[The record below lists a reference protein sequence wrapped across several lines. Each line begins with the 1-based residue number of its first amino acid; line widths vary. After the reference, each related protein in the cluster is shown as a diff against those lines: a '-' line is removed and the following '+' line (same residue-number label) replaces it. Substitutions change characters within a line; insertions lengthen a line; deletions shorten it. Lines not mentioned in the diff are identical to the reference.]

1 MKRDVV
7 TVTRNAE
14 LTRVVRLLV
23 EKDISG
29 VVVVDEDGR
38 VAGIVTE
45 RDCIETMTSSGYFD
59 QLGGP
64 ISDYMSTSVVTVNPN
79 DNLIDVATLLTESK
93 YRRFP
98 VVQDGRLVGIIA
110 RRDVLR
116 ALGNS
121 AWFATPE

>member
-79 DNLIDVATLLTESK
+79 DNLIDVATLLTES
-93 YRRFP
+93 
-98 VVQDGRLVGIIA
+98 GT
-110 RRDVLR
+110 
-116 ALGNS
+116 
-121 AWFATPE
+121 WWE